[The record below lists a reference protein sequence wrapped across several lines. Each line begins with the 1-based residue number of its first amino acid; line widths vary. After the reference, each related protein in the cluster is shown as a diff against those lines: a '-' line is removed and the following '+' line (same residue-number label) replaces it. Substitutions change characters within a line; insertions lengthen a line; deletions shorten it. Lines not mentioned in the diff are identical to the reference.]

1 MASKLIEAAAL
12 RSKVHKMIERS
23 EHDHVTTEWDKG
35 FRYALARVESL
46 IDKMPEAQRMEFNMV
61 QNGTGTVIGE
71 VHGDLTISRR
81 ENRTVTFHQEAK
93 EIHNIDYVET
103 MKV

>member
-1 MASKLIEAAAL
+1 MASKLIEAAML

-23 EHDHVTTEWDKG
+23 EHDKVSTEWDKG

-46 IDKMPEAQRMEFNMV
+46 IDKMPEAQRVTLEAHDLGV
-61 QNGTGTVIGE
+61 AVGE
-71 VHGDLTISRR
+71 VHGGMVIAR
-81 ENRTVTFHQEAK
+81 QEAK
-93 EIHNIDYVET
+93 EIHNIGYVET